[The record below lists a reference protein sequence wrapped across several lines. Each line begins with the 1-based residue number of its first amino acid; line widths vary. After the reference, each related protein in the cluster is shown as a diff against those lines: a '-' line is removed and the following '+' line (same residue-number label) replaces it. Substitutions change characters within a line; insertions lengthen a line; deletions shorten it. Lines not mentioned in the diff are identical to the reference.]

1 MSYLE
6 RMKRA
11 LRSQTPG
18 LEVSLSLDS
27 LPNVRDFCAGVG
39 GGAEA
44 CLAHQNLRI
53 QLCFE
58 YMLEDFAA
66 RGLSEEVAM
75 AFEKRFKSSPSQ
87 ENLKGI
93 HGELSAA
100 LTWLV
105 SMPSSKLH
113 FLPELK
119 TKEVDFLT
127 ESTGGQAYHEVKA
140 LQDNFGWPSSGR
152 EPGKLSP
159 AFVRPLSTRED
170 VYDATKR
177 QHAGDCP
184 VEIEVRPSAA
194 YSLWRKLERDAMP
207 KFQQGR
213 TNVLWLDNNC
223 STRPDLVSAALR
235 EHVEQLS
242 AEECRGRLSHA
253 DFLTRSLS
261 GIVTFNLWEPG
272 QIIHFWANPYALNH
286 VDEVFQQRATLE
298 AQRYQEDVED
308 RLREYVAEVNA
319 RRQRLR
325 RGGFG

>member
-6 RMKRA
+6 RMQRA
-11 LRSQTPG
+11 LGSQTPS

-44 CLAHQNLRI
+44 CLAHQNSRI

-58 YMLEDFAA
+58 YMLEGFAA
-66 RGLSEEVAM
+66 RGLSEEVAT
-75 AFEKRFKSSPSQ
+75 AFEKRFKSSPNP

-100 LTWLV
+100 LTWLAL
-105 SMPSSKLH
+105 MPSSKLH

-127 ESTGGQAYHEVKA
+127 ESTGGQAFHEVKA
-140 LQDNFGWPSSGR
+140 LQDNFGWPSTGG
-152 EPGKLSP
+152 EPGELGP
-159 AFVRPLSTRED
+159 TLVRPLSTRED
-170 VYDATKR
+170 IYDAAKR

-184 VEIEVRPSAA
+184 VEVDVRPSAA

-207 KFQQGR
+207 KFQQGGR

-223 STRPDLVSAALR
+223 STRPDIVSAALC

-242 AEECRGRLSHA
+242 AEECKGCFQG

-261 GIVTFNLWEPG
+261 GIVTFNVWEPG
-272 QIIHFWANPYALNH
+272 QIIHFWANPYALNQI
-286 VDEVFQQRATLE
+286 DEVFQQRATLE
-298 AQRYQEDVED
+298 AQRYREDVED
-308 RLREYVAEVNA
+308 RLRAHLAEENA
-319 RRQRLR
+319 SRQRMWR
-325 RGGFG
+325 AGFG